1 MGKYHPSNYKPLSPG
16 VPTSLSPIPA
26 PLSPAQLEIPSPG
39 QSNKRPAYERRSTDV
54 KRKLQQYQRDMVAQ
68 ARLASMPTSQP
79 QPQPESA
86 KPSSPKLQPQPLSS
100 PGPITPLELEESS
113 GYLVA
118 GMREADRERQREAV
132 GKMIDQ
138 ERGMKGTGNGS
149 ASPVLSI

>member
-1 MGKYHPSNYKPLSPG
+1 M
-16 VPTSLSPIPA
+16 
-26 PLSPAQLEIPSPG
+26 
-39 QSNKRPAYERRSTDV
+39 